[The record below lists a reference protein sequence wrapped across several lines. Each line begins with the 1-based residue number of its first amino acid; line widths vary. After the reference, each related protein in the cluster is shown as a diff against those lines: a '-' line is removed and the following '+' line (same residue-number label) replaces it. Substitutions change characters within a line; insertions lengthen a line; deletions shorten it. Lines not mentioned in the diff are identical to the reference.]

1 MGAASI
7 AIVGPTACGK
17 TGKAVA
23 LAKAIGGEIISA
35 DSRQVYRGMSI
46 GTGKDLG
53 EYGEVPYH
61 LIDIADAGSKYN
73 LHLYLRDFHNAYANI
88 LQRGKTP
95 VICGGTGMYV
105 ENALKGVRLP
115 DVPCNPELR
124 ESLSGK
130 SLDQLT
136 DILSGYKTLHNNT
149 DTDTQQRAIRA
160 IEICEWYRLH
170 PEEAGKADAA
180 KAESLECSV
189 MGLSIPRDKRR
200 DRITQRLHARIE
212 EGMIDEVRQL
222 LDSGIAP
229 DDLIYYGL
237 EYKFVTL
244 HIIGR
249 LSYDEMVSQLETAI
263 HQFAK
268 RQMTWFRGMEK
279 RGTKILWL
287 PYDMADDE
295 FIECAVA
302 AKESFLP
309 NP

>member
-46 GTGKDLG
+46 GTGKDLA
-53 EYGEVPYH
+53 EYGNVPYH
-61 LIDIADAGSKYN
+61 LIDIADAGTKYN
-73 LHLYLRDFHNAYANI
+73 LHLYLRDFHQAYNDV
-88 LQRGKTP
+88 LQRVKTP

-124 ESLSGK
+124 ESLSRK
-130 SLDQLT
+130 TLDELT
-136 DILSGYKTLHNNT
+136 EILSRYKTLHNNT

-160 IEICEWYRLH
+160 IEICEYYRLH
-170 PEEAGKADAA
+170 PEEAREADVASA
-180 KAESLECSV
+180 SPLQCCV
-189 MGLSIPRDKRR
+189 IGLSIPREKRR
-200 DRITQRLHARIE
+200 NRITQRLLARLD
-212 EGMIDEVRQL
+212 EGMLDEVRSL
-222 LDSGIAP
+222 LDYGIAP

-244 HIIGR
+244 HLIGR
-249 LSYDEMVSQLETAI
+249 LSYEEMFTQLETAI

-287 PYDMADDE
+287 PYDMPEDE
-295 FIECAVA
+295 FIEAAVS